1 MNIYTHGDEIDPRRD
16 GCDSCTDLRA
26 ELERQSALL
35 HDSRAEVDRLRA
47 ANQQL
52 RAGLE
57 RVIATLRV
65 ATPDNTLVVGGQEV
79 VSLTD
84 PQDV

>member
-1 MNIYTHGDEIDPRRD
+1 MTPEELDRH
-16 GCDSCTDLRA
+16 TLLA
-26 ELERQSALL
+26 EL
-35 HDSRAEVDRLRA
+35 DRLRA

>member
-1 MNIYTHGDEIDPRRD
+1 LSYDMQAII
-16 GCDSCTDLRA
+16 
-26 ELERQSALL
+26 ERQAG
-35 HDSRAEVDRLRA
+35 EVDRLLA